1 MKKYSSIQLGINEQ
15 QTMALARDQLNI
27 LFEEAVPGLME
38 KISNHF
44 MEPIVEL
51 QQKASRSIRGAAEA
65 LERLKC

>member
-1 MKKYSSIQLGINEQ
+1 
-15 QTMALARDQLNI
+15 MALARDQLNI